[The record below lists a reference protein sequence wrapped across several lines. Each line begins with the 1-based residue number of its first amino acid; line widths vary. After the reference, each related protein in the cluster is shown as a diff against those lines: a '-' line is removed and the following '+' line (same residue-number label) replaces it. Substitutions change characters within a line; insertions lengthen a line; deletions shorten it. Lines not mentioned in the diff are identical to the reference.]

1 MSFNDFSFLLFER
14 LRPQFQSS
22 ARQSNNDFFFHWCSS
37 IHVKD
42 LTKKAVLLVVHD
54 NLEKLHP
61 VKFQMLLVYFGKLL
75 RVPPTQFSTW
85 RYTKLGLNDNWKFL
99 KLSHF
104 MIHQI
109 LSRASN
115 LICLSTCSEAVEDKK
130 KKTCLGSCLRTLSST
145 TLILYHLAFH
155 KLFVSKN
162 TFCLR
167 KNTREFT

>member
-1 MSFNDFSFLLFER
+1 MPFLFYFLSASGLSSRVLPGR
-14 LRPQFQSS
+14 LTTI
-22 ARQSNNDFFFHWCSS
+22 FFFHWCSS

-54 NLEKLHP
+54 NLKKLHP
-61 VKFQMLLVYFGKLL
+61 VKFQILLVYFGKLL

-115 LICLSTCSEAVEDKK
+115 LICLSTCSEAFEDKK

-145 TLILYHLAFH
+145 TLNWAL
-155 KLFVSKN
+155 LFINCS
-162 TFCLR
+162 FLR
-167 KNTREFT
+167 THFV

>member
-1 MSFNDFSFLLFER
+1 MLTGLHDSCHLKAIWNIFSFQSLSLTRISFNDFSFLLFER

-22 ARQSNNDFFFHWCSS
+22 ARQTNNDFFFHWCSS

-61 VKFQMLLVYFGKLL
+61 VKFQIFLVYFGKLL

-115 LICLSTCSEAVEDKK
+115 LICLSTCSEAVEDKNK
-130 KKTCLGSCLRTLSST
+130 NMLG
-145 TLILYHLAFH
+145 
-155 KLFVSKN
+155 
-162 TFCLR
+162 
-167 KNTREFT
+167 

>member
-1 MSFNDFSFLLFER
+1 MTFLFYFLSASGLSSRVLPGR
-14 LRPQFQSS
+14 LTTI
-22 ARQSNNDFFFHWCSS
+22 FFFHWCSS

-54 NLEKLHP
+54 NLKKLHP
-61 VKFQMLLVYFGKLL
+61 VKFQMLLVYVGKLL

-115 LICLSTCSEAVEDKK
+115 LICLSTCSEAFEDKK

-145 TLILYHLAFH
+145 TLNWAL
-155 KLFVSKN
+155 LFINCS
-162 TFCLR
+162 FLR
-167 KNTREFT
+167 THFV

>member
-1 MSFNDFSFLLFER
+1 MPFLFYFLSASGLSSRVLPGR
-14 LRPQFQSS
+14 LTTI
-22 ARQSNNDFFFHWCSS
+22 FFFHWCSS

-54 NLEKLHP
+54 NLKKLHP
-61 VKFQMLLVYFGKLL
+61 VKFQILLVYFGKLL

-109 LSRASN
+109 LSRACN
-115 LICLSTCSEAVEDKK
+115 LICLSTCSEAFEDKKK

-145 TLILYHLAFH
+145 TLNWAL
-155 KLFVSKN
+155 LFINCS
-162 TFCLR
+162 FLR
-167 KNTREFT
+167 THFV

>member
-1 MSFNDFSFLLFER
+1 MPFLFYFLSASGLSSRVLPGR
-14 LRPQFQSS
+14 LTTIS
-22 ARQSNNDFFFHWCSS
+22 FFHWCSS

-54 NLEKLHP
+54 NLKKLHP
-61 VKFQMLLVYFGKLL
+61 VKFQILLVYFGKLL

-115 LICLSTCSEAVEDKK
+115 LICLSTCSEAFEDKK

-145 TLILYHLAFH
+145 TLNWAL
-155 KLFVSKN
+155 LFINCS
-162 TFCLR
+162 FLR
-167 KNTREFT
+167 THFV